1 MSFVNLH
8 LHSMYSL
15 QDGIIKPEQLVQ
27 LLQEYNQNSCAITDH
42 GSIAGW
48 YDFNKACLANNIK
61 PIFGNEV
68 YCTKSYEEKTKN
80 RDHLI
85 LLAMNE
91 EGLYNLRLLQKIAVQ
106 NFYYKPLLS
115 YDDLKEH
122 TDGLYCTSACS
133 LGIIAKNI
141 LNEDYVNAECYAE
154 LFNSY
159 FDGRF
164 SLELQFHPDYE
175 DQKKI
180 NEYIPVI
187 SENYGIPTTVSTDAH
202 YLGEKDRLLRRAV
215 QAIAW
220 HKQFNEVNDSLKSN
234 CLGNDELVKQFAI
247 ESGFLHED
255 IVEKSIKQT
264 QKISNMCNAKL
275 EEPSPKVPVFDKHD
289 ILDQLFDEV
298 M

>member
-1 MSFVNLH
+1 M
-8 LHSMYSL
+8 
-15 QDGIIKPEQLVQ
+15 
-27 LLQEYNQNSCAITDH
+27 
-42 GSIAGW
+42 
-48 YDFNKACLANNIK
+48 
-61 PIFGNEV
+61 
-68 YCTKSYEEKTKN
+68 
-80 RDHLI
+80 
-85 LLAMNE
+85 
-91 EGLYNLRLLQKIAVQ
+91 
-106 NFYYKPLLS
+106 
-115 YDDLKEH
+115 
-122 TDGLYCTSACS
+122 
-133 LGIIAKNI
+133 
-141 LNEDYVNAECYAE
+141 
-154 LFNSY
+154 
-159 FDGRF
+159 
-164 SLELQFHPDYE
+164 ELQFHPDYE

-247 ESGFLHED
+247 ESGFLYED
-255 IVEKSIKQT
+255 IVKKSIKQT